1 MKNCFIICFQSKP
14 MTRSICTIRLINYQG
29 SSLFIQ
35 IYQSSICN
43 YTLWNFFP
51 HHISTFSSNNILFT
65 HQLFSIKFRRFLDI
79 ASINS
84 NRHAVAYPLP
94 LQVQMK
100 SGNPTTKLFHFIS
113 ITYYWNMSYIICI
126 NFIIIIL
133 IYQIIRIQKT
143 LQTLHSLIHHEW
155 NSTIRIPWPR
165 CVDCATYIKEICRSS
180 EIRA

>member
-94 LQVQMK
+94 SQVQMK
-100 SGNPTTKLFHFIS
+100 SGSPTTRLIHFIR
-113 ITYYWNMSYIICI
+113 ILYYWNMSYTIFI
-126 NFIIIIL
+126 NFIISDRKIFIVFFL
-133 IYQIIRIQKT
+133 NVTIMDYDIDT
-143 LQTLHSLIHHEW
+143 
-155 NSTIRIPWPR
+155 NSKNNSNFAFINPSRMKYL
-165 CVDCATYIKEICRSS
+165 D
-180 EIRA
+180 